1 MEQHPLA
8 GLEPAG
14 VFRFFEEIC
23 NIPHGSRNTKAI
35 SDYLVQFARDR
46 GLRFRQDEWNNVV
59 IFQPGTPGY
68 EDHPPVILQGHMD
81 MVCEKEPD
89 CPLDFARDGLDLTHD
104 GTDIFARGTTL
115 GGDDGIAVAYALALL
130 DARDL
135 PHPPLEV
142 LITVDEDIGML
153 GAAAIDM
160 SDLQDRRMVNLASAD

>member
-23 NIPHGSRNTKAI
+23 AIPPRPRNTKAI

-68 EDHPPVILQGHMD
+68 EDHP
-81 MVCEKEPD
+81 
-89 CPLDFARDGLDLTHD
+89 R
-104 GTDIFARGTTL
+104 
-115 GGDDGIAVAYALALL
+115 
-130 DARDL
+130 
-135 PHPPLEV
+135 
-142 LITVDEDIGML
+142 
-153 GAAAIDM
+153 
-160 SDLQDRRMVNLASAD
+160 